1 MVIENSRSL
10 RKLIT
15 DLDSVLDEEIELTS
29 LLNEYLRLQEEGIAE
44 TKPFR
49 RKEEFERDFLASF
62 PYLSRSSLKSVKSLL
77 FQSVK
82 PIDDLSF
89 VLDNPYYACLS
100 GLSISEGPI
109 GLKMKDVP
117 SGRLFPYSSYS
128 QGPAPFYMEMPSFA
142 YSSKSFSYPVFEK
155 DGRPW
160 MSLVPHEI
168 STMEEAIKKSHGE
181 VLTYGLGMG
190 YFAFSCCQKEN
201 VKRVTVIES
210 DEEIIAFFNAH
221 LLPFFPK
228 GKLHIEKAD
237 ALEFARRHRDHAY
250 DYLFADIYH
259 DAEDGLPLYIA
270 LKQNEGAAKTSD
282 YWIEG
287 DLLVYLR
294 RYVIAYLNEQLDP
307 EILAFGDRQYKES
320 KSAESKIYA
329 LVHKSL
335 KNVVLKDESY
345 LSSLLSDSS
354 LKKIILGTI

>member
-1 MVIENSRSL
+1 M
-10 RKLIT
+10 
-15 DLDSVLDEEIELTS
+15 LDEEIELTS
-29 LLNEYLRLQEEGIAE
+29 LLNEYLFLQEEGINQA
-44 TKPFR
+44 KPFR
-49 RKEEFERDFLASF
+49 RKEEFERDFLSFFPGLSAST
-62 PYLSRSSLKSVKSLL
+62 LKRVKKGLL
-77 FQSVK
+77 QNVK

-100 GLSISEGPI
+100 GLNISESKI
-109 GLKMKDVP
+109 SLKMKDVP
-117 SGRLFPYSSYS
+117 SGRLFPYSSYAL
-128 QGPAPFYMEMPSFA
+128 GPAPFYKEKPSFA

-168 STMEEAIKKSHGE
+168 NTMEEAIKKSHGE

-190 YFAFSCCQKEN
+190 YFAFSCCRKED

-210 DEEIIAFFNAH
+210 DEEIISFFNAH

-228 GKLHIEKAD
+228 GKLLIEKGD
-237 ALEFARRHRDHAY
+237 ALEFARSHKDRVY

-287 DLLVYLR
+287 DLLIYLR
-294 RYVIAYLNEQLDP
+294 RYAIAYLNEQIDP
-307 EILAFGDRQYKES
+307 EIIALGDEQYKES
-320 KSAESKIYA
+320 EDQGSRIFA
-329 LVHKSL
+329 LIHKSL
-335 KNVVLKDESY
+335 KNVVLKKESD

-354 LKKIILGTI
+354 LKEIILGTI